1 MSHRERD
8 PRYRVHLQVRFGVA
22 RDFVVEYAENL
33 SKGGLFVRGAHNLEP
48 LEDVTIQIELP
59 GAGAFEV
66 TGRVAHILDAATAE
80 KVGRKPGAGLQL
92 LDSPPGFVDALGAY
106 LVRLG
111 RRRDATALA
120 TRAEARG
127 LLEVAGYRSEQAE
140 PPEAIVQ
147 QIARC
152 ELPVVGVVVDR
163 AQEAAYRAAM
173 AAAGDEGL
181 VRAIDYLEELE
192 ALLPELDD
200 DIPGL

>member
-8 PRYRVHLQVRFGVA
+8 PRYRVHLEVRFAVA

-33 SKGGLFVRGAHNLEP
+33 SKGGLFVRGAHTLQP
-48 LEDVTIQIELP
+48 LEDVTIQVELP
-59 GAGAFEV
+59 GAGAFEI

-80 KVGRKPGAGLQL
+80 KVGRKPGAGLQIV
-92 LDSPPGFVDALGAY
+92 DTPPGFEDALGAY

-111 RRRDATALA
+111 RRRDAMTLA
-120 TRAEARG
+120 TSAEARG
-127 LLEVAGYRSEQAE
+127 LLEAAGYRSEPAE
-140 PPEAIVQ
+140 PPASIVQ

-152 ELPVVGVVVDR
+152 ELPVVAVVVDR
-163 AQEAAYRAAM
+163 ADEHAYREAM
-173 AAAGDEGL
+173 AAAGDDAL